1 MSDGDG
7 PGGLNGVVVAHGAIA
22 SAMVDA
28 AEQITGIRGV
38 LAPVSNSGC
47 DRGALEE
54 RIWAAIGEAPSVVFV
69 DLAAGSCLIAVLRRV
84 RERPDVRVVT
94 GVNLAMLVDF
104 LFHRTLPAEEAAA
117 HAAASG
123 GSAIRVP

>member
-7 PGGLNGVVVAHGAIA
+7 RAALHGVVVAHGAIA
-22 SAMVDA
+22 SAMVEA
-28 AEQITGIRGV
+28 AEQITGIRGA
-38 LAPVSNSGC
+38 LAPVSNTGC

-54 RIWAAIGEAPSVVFV
+54 RIWAAIGEDPSVVFV

>member
-7 PGGLNGVVVAHGAIA
+7 RAALHGVVVAHGAIA
-22 SAMVDA
+22 SAMVEA
-28 AEQITGIRGV
+28 AEQITGIRGA
-38 LAPVSNSGC
+38 LAPVSNTGC

-54 RIWAAIGEAPSVVFV
+54 RIWAAIGEQASVVFV

-104 LFHRTLPAEEAAA
+104 LFHRSLPAEEAAA